1 MSTKLAALAT
11 ASPLE
16 LLSGDLAIVAANLQR
31 AQKELEAATGGRHSW
46 LDAPIAIAKDRASNP
61 IPAAAVELPHVVLCM
76 EGGIITSTLAATPIM
91 VTVIDYDTEDC
102 ADRNDL
108 VLIPQGDGKMAEAY
122 ATVDQ
127 AFVDAART
135 TELIEAVES
144 PIHANEE
151 HPGHN

>member
-1 MSTKLAALAT
+1 MSTKLSALAT

-16 LLSGDLAIVAANLQR
+16 LLMGDLNILAGTLAR
-31 AQKELEAATGGRHSW
+31 AQRELEAATGGRHSW

-61 IPAAAVELPHVVLCM
+61 IPAAVVELPHVVLCM

-102 ADRNDL
+102 VDRDDL

-122 ATVDQ
+122 AKVDQ

-144 PIHANEE
+144 PVREHEE